1 MNLKT
6 ADEILA
12 SNDPNEIH
20 DWFERANIKE
30 LRLFLRKVVRAD
42 SMGQHA
48 RDALDIRIAINN
60 QKIAYYVLALTIIAA
75 ICGALAVIFG
85 AIQAF
90 AAVWMMCHPR

>member
-75 ICGALAVIFG
+75 ICGA
-85 AIQAF
+85 IQAY
-90 AAVWMMCHPR
+90 AAISMMCHLR